1 MTDHHIIIGLTGG
14 IGSGKSSA
22 AHIFAKKEIPVLDA
36 DFFSRNALETGTDC
50 YYKTVELFGRECLKP
65 DGSINRKYI
74 AELVF
79 SDISLRAQLNAIIH
93 PFVQTMLISET
104 EKLKARFVVWEVPL
118 LFESGFDQ
126 KCDVT
131 VAILCSE
138 QTRIKRIMER
148 DHLSRKQAK
157 SRIDAQ
163 LTDRQRKEK
172 ADYTIRNDGDLEQL
186 EKKVI
191 SLLEHL
197 EAQYE

>member
-50 YYKTVELFGRECLKP
+50 HYKTVELFGRECLNS
-65 DGSINRKYI
+65 DGSINRKYV

-79 SDISLRAQLNAIIH
+79 SDISLREQLNAIIH
-93 PFVQTMLISET
+93 PFVQTMLIDET
-104 EKLKARFVVWEVPL
+104 KRLRSRFVVWEVPL

-126 KCDVT
+126 ECDVT
-131 VAILCSE
+131 VAVLCSE
-138 QTRIKRIMER
+138 KIRIRRIMER
-148 DHLSRKQAK
+148 DHVSRKQAK

-172 ADYTIRNDGDLEQL
+172 ADYTIRNEGDLEQL

-191 SLLEHL
+191 SLLEQL

>member
-22 AHIFAKKEIPVLDA
+22 AHVFAKKDIPVLDA

-50 YYKTVELFGRECLKP
+50 YYKTVDLFGKECLNP
-65 DGSINRKYI
+65 DESINRKYV

-79 SDISLRAQLNAIIH
+79 SDLSLREQLNAIIH
-93 PFVQTMLISET
+93 PFVQTMLINET
-104 EKLKARFVVWEVPL
+104 KKLSSRFVVWEVPL

-131 VAILCSE
+131 VAVLCSE
-138 QTRIKRIMER
+138 KIRIRRIMER
-148 DHLSRKQAK
+148 DHVSRKQAK

-172 ADYTIRNDGDLEQL
+172 ADYTIRNEGNLEQL

-191 SLLEHL
+191 SLLEQL